1 VLLNYCTKLPSNCK
15 KLVDARAPT
24 ILLRLLLDVLNAI
37 DNSSN
42 TDKAESSSDQN
53 AQIVSN
59 PTAVMLEE
67 LIETLSVRYFQ

>member
-1 VLLNYCTKLPSNCK
+1 
-15 KLVDARAPT
+15 VDARAPT